1 MLFALMFGNISYKFS
16 TLLPPSS
23 ELHVSVSGITIGG
36 GGVGVP
42 TTGPAEVDA
51 TSHNAG
57 LDLDTPA
64 DVDAGLGLDLDTH
77 ADVAACRNLGV
88 CSKSESE
95 ESWTHVK

>member
-51 TSHNAG
+51 TSHNE
-57 LDLDTPA
+57 DLDTPA
-64 DVDAGLGLDLDTH
+64 DVDAGLDLDTH
-77 ADVAACRNLGV
+77 ADVAASRNLGV

-95 ESWTHVK
+95 ESWLTHVK